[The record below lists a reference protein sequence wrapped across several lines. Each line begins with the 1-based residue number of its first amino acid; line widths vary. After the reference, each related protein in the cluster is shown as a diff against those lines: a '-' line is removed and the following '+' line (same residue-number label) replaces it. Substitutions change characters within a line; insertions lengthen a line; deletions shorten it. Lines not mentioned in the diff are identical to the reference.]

1 MFEITSVLTAVL
13 FMVSNLIGFAFLN
26 RFRGHGHFSWKEY
39 HALNT
44 DLIQS
49 EFENREDDYFFE
61 ISAAMLN
68 SIAWMVFCVPLIQ
81 VAWIQSRQGT
91 FLLETHTAIVVLA
104 LGGSI
109 TELVSRLLYI
119 GTTATSNLLATKF
132 NLENWI
138 NISGGDAQAAEDETV
153 DVTAEDGDLIGWRV
167 LEMIHI
173 VMRGLTIWINSAEW
187 LFLTGIFVL
196 IYISVHK
203 SDVPCFDRKWA
214 RLGMV
219 IGMLAFVDF
228 LSDITHLRYKLSLSK
243 IAVGFT
249 FISRAVLMPI
259 WLVWLAQQLS
269 TAQLKLESATTPS
282 REVSFRDNR
291 NNDNIAEN
299 VPDFS

>member
-138 NISGGDAQAAEDETV
+138 NISDGDAQAAEDETV